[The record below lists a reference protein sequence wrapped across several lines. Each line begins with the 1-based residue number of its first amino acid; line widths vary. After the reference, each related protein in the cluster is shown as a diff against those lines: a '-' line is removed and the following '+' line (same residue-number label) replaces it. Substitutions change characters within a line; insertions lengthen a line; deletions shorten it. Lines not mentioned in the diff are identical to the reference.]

1 MQNSQ
6 AYTRKLFFFSANT
19 RGMSL
24 SNTHQT
30 TKSLIATDVLHLKG
44 IKHFLMLKQLLTYT
58 VASLS
63 LVFSN
68 TTNGIQIRLISE
80 SDSELADLNEA
91 IRNYCTIRK
100 QR

>member
-1 MQNSQ
+1 
-6 AYTRKLFFFSANT
+6 
-19 RGMSL
+19 MSL

-30 TKSLIATDVLHLKG
+30 TKSLIVTDVLHLKG
-44 IKHFLMLKQLLTYT
+44 IKHFLMLRQPLTYT

-80 SDSELADLNEA
+80 SDREFADLNKV
-91 IRNYCTIRK
+91 IGNYCFFL
-100 QR
+100 